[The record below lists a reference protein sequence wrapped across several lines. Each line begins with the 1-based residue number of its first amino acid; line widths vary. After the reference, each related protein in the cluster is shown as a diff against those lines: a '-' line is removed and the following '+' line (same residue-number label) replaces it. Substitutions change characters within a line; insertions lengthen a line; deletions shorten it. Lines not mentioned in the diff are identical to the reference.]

1 MAGSPYDPSRA
12 PVAYGRRA
20 VPQLFSELQQ
30 QEAPR
35 RLRALASLC
44 DLLRDPE
51 RISCT
56 VSGGFLEQL
65 KVLLKD
71 EDSIVR
77 AKTCE
82 LLHLLTAHR
91 IGRQAL
97 LSSSFLPHLS
107 ELMDDSSSSCRRNVQ
122 RVLNRLTLMPAGA
135 EALLTLVPK
144 LMLKLREEEEDVQ
157 VLLLSTLSSCSCLD
171 PLPALASDGVSLLLH
186 KLSDSSTDIRRE
198 AAAALM
204 ALSVCEDGMRQVC
217 EKEVLPVLVNLLRDE
232 DVEVQAN
239 AAGVIMYA
247 AITNEGTNSHLDAFL
262 SQQIPNSSCRVNV
275 LVDSTSLIVG
285 KQQCLG
291 LDVIPILLS
300 LVSQDGE
307 EEKDKERKKALV
319 MYSLRALT
327 ALAEAPQGRCL
338 LLEQLPLLGRRS
350 EAAEEDQDIRRNAQ
364 NAVRVITWTPCNTGD
379 L

>member
-35 RLRALASLC
+35 RVRALASLC

-247 AITNEGTNSHLDAFL
+247 AITNEG
-262 SQQIPNSSCRVNV
+262 
-275 LVDSTSLIVG
+275 
-285 KQQCLG
+285 KQQCLD

>member
-1 MAGSPYDPSRA
+1 MAGYPYDPSRA
-12 PVAYGRRA
+12 PVAYGRGT
-20 VPQLFSELQQ
+20 VLQLLSEVQQ

-56 VSGGFLEQL
+56 ISGGFLEQ
-65 KVLLKD
+65 
-71 EDSIVR
+71 
-77 AKTCE
+77 
-82 LLHLLTAHR
+82 
-91 IGRQAL
+91 QAL

-144 LMLKLREEEEDVQ
+144 LLLKLREEEEDVQ
-157 VLLLSTLSSCSCLD
+157 VLLLFTLSSCSFLD
-171 PLPALASDGVSLLLH
+171 PRPALASDGVSLLLH

-198 AAAALM
+198 AMAALM
-204 ALSVCEDGMRQVC
+204 ALSVCEDGMRKVC
-217 EKEVLPVLVNLLRDE
+217 EEEVLPVLVDLLRDE
-232 DVEVQAN
+232 DVEC
-239 AAGVIMYA
+239 
-247 AITNEGTNSHLDAFL
+247 LD
-262 SQQIPNSSCRVNV
+262 
-275 LVDSTSLIVG
+275 
-285 KQQCLG
+285 

-307 EEKDKERKKALV
+307 EEKDKERKKKALV

-327 ALAEAPQGRCL
+327 ALAETPQGRCL
-338 LLEQLPLLGRRS
+338 LLEQLPLLERRS

>member
-56 VSGGFLEQL
+56 VSGGSLEQL

-144 LMLKLREEEEDVQ
+144 LMLKLREEEEEEEEDVQ

-198 AAAALM
+198 ATAALM
-204 ALSVCEDGMRQVC
+204 ALSVCEEGMRQVC
-217 EKEVLPVLVNLLRDE
+217 EEEVLPVLVDLLRDK

-247 AITNEGTNSHLDAFL
+247 AIINEGK
-262 SQQIPNSSCRVNV
+262 R
-275 LVDSTSLIVG
+275 
-285 KQQCLG
+285 QCLD

-338 LLEQLPLLGRRS
+338 LLEQLSLLGRRS